1 MKLHLKALV
10 LCLVLPG
17 YQVLFSQTEFF
28 NGVILDDEAYEK
40 TPLMDMPAER
50 GGCAE
55 KPKYSLRAYCPTPGD
70 QKDLPSCTAW
80 ALANAL
86 TIQKA
91 YRQKITDPAKINAIR
106 HSVSY
111 VYNQVYE
118 KDCFTGANVN
128 RGLELLRD
136 QGNCLAKSFA
146 YIQDGCSPLPQ
157 RNHHREAG
165 RFRIAG
171 FEKVF
176 DQGERPENKLDAIMC
191 AIWKRK
197 PVIIVLAIPSKFKEK
212 PPRRGEVWRPA
223 PETHHAMV
231 VVGYD
236 DQLGTFELMNSYGAN
251 WNGDGFYKI
260 SFKAMGNHARYAYTM
275 ELGERFGR

>member
-1 MKLHLKALV
+1 MKRHLRIFV
-10 LCLVLPG
+10 LCLLLSG
-17 YQVLFSQTEFF
+17 CQFLFAQTEFF

-40 TPLMDMPAER
+40 TPLMDIPAER

-55 KPKYSLRAYCPTPGD
+55 KPKYSLRDYCPTPGD

-91 YRQKITDPAKINAIR
+91 YRQKVTDRATINAIR

-118 KDCFTGANVN
+118 NDCYTGATVD

-136 QGNCLAKSFA
+136 QGNCLDKSFA

-157 RNHHREAG
+157 RNHHQEAE
-165 RFRIAG
+165 RFRIAT
-171 FEKVF
+171 FERIFELEESWEDK
-176 DQGERPENKLDAIMC
+176 QDAIMC
-191 AIWKRK
+191 ALWKRK
-197 PVIIVLAIPSKFKEK
+197 PVIVILAVPPNFKTN
-212 PPRRGEVWRPA
+212 PPGKNSNWRPA
-223 PETHHAMV
+223 SGSLHAMV
-231 VVGYD
+231 VVGYNE
-236 DQLGTFELMNSYGAN
+236 QLENFELMNSYGDG
-251 WNGDGFYKI
+251 WNGNGFCKI
-260 SFKAMGNHARYAYTM
+260 SFDDMGNNARYAYVM
-275 ELGERFGR
+275 ELGEQFGK